1 MTFEELKDTKFY
13 LEKYRRF
20 VQDKLEELPYC
31 EVKYVKS
38 IRIMNQLTDEIRDEI
53 ITRIKKD
60 EGCK

>member
-38 IRIMNQLTDEIRDEI
+38 IRI